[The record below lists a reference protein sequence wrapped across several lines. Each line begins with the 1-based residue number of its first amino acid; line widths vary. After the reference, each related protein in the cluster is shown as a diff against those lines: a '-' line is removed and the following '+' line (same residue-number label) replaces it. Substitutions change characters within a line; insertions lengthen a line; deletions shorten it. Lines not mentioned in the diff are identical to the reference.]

1 MSQLFH
7 RSANTLSRVSIF
19 GAAFVAAGLLGV
31 VGLLERSPYV
41 TGVGQPI
48 AQPVPFSH
56 AHHVGDEGFD
66 CRYCHA
72 TVESSAFAGLPST
85 ATCMN
90 CHSQIWAASPALA
103 PVRESFRTG
112 EPIVWNRVYDLPDFA
127 FFNHSVHVTAGFG
140 CETCHG
146 RVDQM
151 PLTWK
156 ATSLHM
162 EWCLDCHRH
171 PERYIRPRE
180 AVFVMGYQPA
190 EPQSRLG
197 PRLVAE
203 HGVAG
208 PTGCS
213 HCHH

>member
-19 GAAFVAAGLLGV
+19 GAAFIAAGLLGV
-31 VGLLERSPYV
+31 VGLLERSPYA

-48 AQPVPFSH
+48 PQPVQFSH
-56 AHHVGDEGFD
+56 EHHVGDEGID
-66 CRYCHA
+66 CRYCHT
-72 TVESSAFAGLPST
+72 TVEYAAFAGYPTT
-85 ATCMN
+85 AICMN
-90 CHSQIWAASPALA
+90 CHTQIWADSPALA
-103 PVRESFRTG
+103 PVRESWETG
-112 EPIVWNRVYDLPDFA
+112 EPIAWNRVYELPDFA
-127 FFNHSVHVTAGFG
+127 YFNHSAHVTAGFG

-146 RVDQM
+146 RIDQM

-156 ATSLHM
+156 ASSLHM
-162 EWCLDCHRH
+162 QWCLDCHRH

-190 EPQSRLG
+190 EPQSSLG
-197 PRLVAE
+197 LRLVQE
-203 HGVAG
+203 YGVFG

-213 HCHH
+213 NCHH

>member
-19 GAAFVAAGLLGV
+19 GAAFMVAGVLAIFGLV
-31 VGLLERSPYV
+31 ERSPYT

-48 AQPVPFSH
+48 PQPVEFSH
-56 AHHVGDEGFD
+56 RHHVGDEGFD
-66 CRYCHA
+66 CRYCHN
-72 TVESSAFAGLPST
+72 TVEFSAFAGLPTT

-90 CHSQIWAASPALA
+90 CHTQIWANSPALA
-103 PVRESFRTG
+103 PVRQSFQNNT
-112 EPIVWNRVYDLPDFA
+112 PIVWNRVYNLPDFA
-127 FFNHSVHVTAGFG
+127 FFNHSVHVNAGFG

-146 RVDQM
+146 RVDEM

-156 ATSLHM
+156 AVSLQM

-180 AVFVMGYQPA
+180 AVFTLGYQPS
-190 EPQSRLG
+190 EPQSVLG
-197 PRLVAE
+197 PQLVAAY
-203 HGVAG
+203 GVQG

>member
-7 RSANTLSRVSIF
+7 RSANTLSRVSLF
-19 GAAFVAAGLLGV
+19 GAAFIAAGLLGV

-48 AQPVPFSH
+48 EQPVQFSH
-56 AHHVGDEGFD
+56 EHHVGEEGLD
-66 CRYCHA
+66 CRYCHT
-72 TVESSAFAGLPST
+72 TVENAAFAGYPTT
-85 ATCMN
+85 AVCMN
-90 CHSQIWAASPALA
+90 CHTQIWANSPALE
-103 PVRESFRTG
+103 PVRQSFQTG
-112 EPIVWNRVYDLPDFA
+112 EPIAWNRVYELPDFA
-127 FFNHSVHVTAGFG
+127 YFNHSAHVTAGFG

-156 ATSLHM
+156 ASSLHM
-162 EWCLDCHRH
+162 EWCLACHRH

-180 AVFVMGYQPA
+180 AVVAMGYQPA
-190 EPQSRLG
+190 EPQSSLG

-203 HGVAG
+203 YGVD
-208 PTGCS
+208 PSTSCS
-213 HCHH
+213 TCHR

>member
-19 GAAFVAAGLLGV
+19 GAAFIAAGLLGA
-31 VGLLERSPYV
+31 VGLLERSPYA

-48 AQPVPFSH
+48 PQPVQFSH
-56 AHHVGDEGFD
+56 EHHVGDEGID
-66 CRYCHA
+66 CRYCHT
-72 TVESSAFAGLPST
+72 TVEYSAFAGYPST
-85 ATCMN
+85 AICMN
-90 CHSQIWAASPALA
+90 CHTQIWADSPALA
-103 PVRESFRTG
+103 PVRESWETG
-112 EPIVWNRVYDLPDFA
+112 EPIAWNRVYELPDFA
-127 FFNHSVHVTAGFG
+127 YFNHSAHVTTGFA

-146 RVDQM
+146 RIDQM

-156 ATSLHM
+156 ASSLHM
-162 EWCLDCHRH
+162 QWCLDCHRH

-190 EPQSRLG
+190 EPQSSLG
-197 PRLVAE
+197 PRLVQE
-203 HGVAG
+203 YDVFG

-213 HCHH
+213 NCHH